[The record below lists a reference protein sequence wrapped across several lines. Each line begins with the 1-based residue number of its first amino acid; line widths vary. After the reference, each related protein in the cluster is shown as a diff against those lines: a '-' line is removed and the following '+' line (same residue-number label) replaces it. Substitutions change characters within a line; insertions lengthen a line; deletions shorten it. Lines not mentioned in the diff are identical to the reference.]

1 MKMKLSK
8 STLRP
13 WEPGDEESLVRHANS
28 RLIWRNLRDSF
39 PHPYTLA
46 DAKHWIQIAN
56 PKAPV
61 NNFAIVVDGAAAGGI
76 GLALKDDV
84 FRRSAEIGYWLG
96 EEFWGRGIVTEAVRA
111 VTDYAF
117 ANFDLCRVYAGVF
130 EWNRASMR
138 VLEKAGYEFESRMR
152 KSVTKDG
159 ETIDELI
166 YAMIRSSI

>member
-1 MKMKLSK
+1 MELKLTK

-13 WEPGDEESLVRHANS
+13 WKPGDEESLVRQANS
-28 RLIWRNLRDSF
+28 RAIWRNLRDTF

-46 DAKHWIQIAN
+46 DAKHWIHTAN
-56 PKAPV
+56 PTTPIT
-61 NNFAIVVDGAAAGGI
+61 NFAIDIDGGAVGAI
-76 GLALKDDV
+76 GLVLKEDV

-96 EEFWGRGIVTEAVRA
+96 EEFWGRGIVTQAVRA

-117 ANFDLCRVYAGVF
+117 ATFDLCRVYAGVF
-130 EWNRASMR
+130 EWNPASMR
-138 VLEKAGYEFESRMR
+138 VLEKAGYEFECRMK

-166 YAMIRSSI
+166 YAVVRL

>member
-1 MKMKLSK
+1 MELKLSR

-13 WEPGDEESLVRHANS
+13 WKPGDEESLVRHANS
-28 RLIWRNLRDSF
+28 RIIWRNLRDAF

-46 DAKHWIQIAN
+46 DAKRWIKIAN
-56 PKAPV
+56 PAPPIT
-61 NNFAIVVDGAAAGGI
+61 NFAIIVEGDAVGAI

-84 FRRSAEIGYWLG
+84 FRRSAEIGYWLA
-96 EEFWGRGIVTEAVRA
+96 EAYWGRGIATEAVRA

-117 ANFDLCRVYAGVF
+117 ATFDLCRVFAGVF
-130 EWNRASMR
+130 EWNPASMR
-138 VLEKAGYEFESRMR
+138 VLEKAGYEFECRMK

-166 YAMIRSSI
+166 YAVIRL